1 MRETHGIP
9 SNKREAAKSAAQTGK
24 KRGRPRKGQAIAPG
38 VAAAVAE
45 LGAKGTALRLLRQ
58 LKEIRSKLDQRI
70 GAVEELVEVL

>member
-1 MRETHGIP
+1 
-9 SNKREAAKSAAQTGK
+9 
-24 KRGRPRKGQAIAPG
+24 